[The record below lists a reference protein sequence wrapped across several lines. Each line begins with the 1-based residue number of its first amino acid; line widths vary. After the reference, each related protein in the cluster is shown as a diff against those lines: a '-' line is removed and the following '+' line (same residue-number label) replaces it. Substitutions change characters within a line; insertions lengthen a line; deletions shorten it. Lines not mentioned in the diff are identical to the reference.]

1 MDEHRS
7 DRGAFLR
14 AETAPLSR
22 RQAVR
27 TYAPPTLAVLIA
39 ASRPSNFGG
48 SGKPGGP
55 PPKNP
60 DGPPNDGPPNG
71 GGPPKGGP
79 KH

>member
-1 MDEHRS
+1 MAEHPMDRS
-7 DRGAFLR
+7 AFLR

-39 ASRPSNFGG
+39 ATRPGNFGG
-48 SGKPGGP
+48 SGQSDGPPKKPGGP
-55 PPKNP
+55 PPGN
-60 DGPPNDGPPNG
+60 N
-71 GGPPKGGP
+71 PPKGGP